1 MSEHDSDSGS
11 QGGGPGRKGFVRD
24 VMRRITPS
32 GGTDP
37 LSGRLEDE
45 EFAQGGSPE
54 FAGGDDP
61 RPGSGRGDVPGRA
74 DGPGR
79 SDPSGRSDSETERL
93 QDAMRFFGSDSNEF
107 RHRLDRMLA
116 DFETLRRR
124 YDQARTQ
131 HRDAERQNEKLVAML
146 QEAKQQIELLKE
158 EVDKLCAP
166 PNTYGI
172 FLRANK
178 DGTSEILMDGR
189 PMRVNV
195 HPNMDPFQ
203 LDEGQYVVLNEAF
216 NIIEGAEYTQR
227 GEVCT
232 VVDSISDSRVIV
244 SGHTDDE
251 RVVTLSEPM
260 RRESI
265 KVGDPLLVDMRTMYA
280 FEKLPKSTVEEVML
294 EEIPDVTYEDIGG
307 LGDQI
312 EILRD
317 SVELP
322 YLHPDV
328 FLEHKLSPPK
338 GILLYGPPGCGKTL
352 IAKAV
357 ANSLA
362 KRIESRT
369 GKATTAYFLNVK
381 GPELLNKYVGE
392 TESKLREVFKKA
404 RDKASQDVPVVVF
417 FDEMDS
423 LFRMRGSGVSS
434 DMEATVV
441 AQFLSEIDGV
451 ESLQNVIVIGAS
463 NRQDLID
470 PAVLRP
476 GRLDLKVKVSRPDRD
491 SAVSILEKYM
501 TAELPLHESLLSRF
515 DGDRATA
522 CKKMIEEV
530 VENMYSEGDENK
542 FLEVTYAKGEREIFY
557 FKDFSSGAMLEN
569 IVARAKRKA
578 VKRFLEGGEHGI
590 TADDLIQSVREE
602 FKENEDLP
610 NTTNPDDWARISGRK
625 GERIINVRTLIT
637 GMERKEETIEN
648 VSTGQGQY
656 L

>member
-11 QGGGPGRKGFVRD
+11 GRKGFVRD
-24 VMRRITPS
+24 VMRRITPA
-32 GGTDP
+32 GGGRPVDEP
-37 LSGRLEDE
+37 GPESPGESGRD
-45 EFAQGGSPE
+45 
-54 FAGGDDP
+54 
-61 RPGSGRGDVPGRA
+61 
-74 DGPGR
+74 R
-79 SDPSGRSDSETERL
+79 SASEAERL

-124 YDQARTQ
+124 YEQARAR
-131 HRDAERQNEKLVAML
+131 HHDSERQNEKLVAML

-166 PNTYGI
+166 PNTYGVFI
-172 FLRANK
+172 RANK

-195 HPNMDPFQ
+195 HPNLDPFQ
-203 LDEGQYVVLNEAF
+203 LEEGQYVVLNEAF
-216 NIIEGAEYTQR
+216 NIIEGGDYTRR
-227 GEVCT
+227 GEVCHI
-232 VVDSISDSRVIV
+232 VDTMSDSRVIV
-244 SGHTDDE
+244 TGHTDDE
-251 RVVTLSEPM
+251 RVVTLSEPL
-260 RRESI
+260 RAETV
-265 KVGDPLLVDMRTMYA
+265 KVGDPLLVDMRTQYA
-280 FEKLPKSTVEEVML
+280 FEKLPRSTVEEVVL
-294 EEIPDVTYEDIGG
+294 EEVPNVTYDDIGG
-307 LGDQI
+307 LGSQI

-322 YLHPDV
+322 YMHPEV
-328 FLEHKLSPPK
+328 FLEHKLRPPK

-362 KRIESRT
+362 KRIEERT
-369 GKATTAYFLNVK
+369 GKVTTAYFLNVK

-423 LFRMRGSGVSS
+423 LFRMRGSGISS

-451 ESLQNVIVIGAS
+451 EALENVIVIGAS

-491 SAVSILEKYM
+491 SAREIFKKYL
-501 TAELPLHESLLSRF
+501 TPDLPLHDDFVARYGGNRDE
-515 DGDRATA
+515 A
-522 CKKMIEEV
+522 CLKMIDEV
-530 VENMYSEGDENK
+530 IENMYSTGDENK

-590 TADDLIQSVREE
+590 RAADMIDSVREE

-637 GMERKEETIEN
+637 GMERKEQTIEN
-648 VSTGQGQY
+648 VPAGQGQY